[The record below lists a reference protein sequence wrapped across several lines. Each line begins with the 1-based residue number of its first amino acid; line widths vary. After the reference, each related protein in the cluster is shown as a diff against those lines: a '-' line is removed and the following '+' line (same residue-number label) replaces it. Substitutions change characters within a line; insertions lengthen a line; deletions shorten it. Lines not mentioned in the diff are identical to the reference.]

1 MISPK
6 VLVLGSTGMLGRAVV
21 AELNLQGLHPLAS
34 SRTTGSFYDAEI
46 TQPMA
51 LFDEVG
57 LEPKDYVINCIGVTK
72 KHIDETCMDSV
83 ARAVRLNVLFPLEL
97 SKVAEATG
105 LKVIQVATDCVYSG
119 RQGKYSE
126 SNAHDAEDVYGK
138 SKSLGEIP
146 SQNVMHLRC
155 SLVGPEQPGRRSLFF
170 EWVRSL
176 DSGSTVDGFV
186 NHHWNGLTSLAF
198 SRVVAGVVRNNL
210 FTPGVQHLV
219 PKDTVTKYE
228 LVKIVLDLLQRER
241 VDVVPTMD
249 VRGINR
255 TLATLSPNLNQQL
268 FRVAGYDWLPSIREM
283 MEELPW
289 TDLRNE
295 PK

>member
-1 MISPK
+1 
-6 VLVLGSTGMLGRAVV
+6 MLGRAVV
-21 AELNLQGLHPLAS
+21 AELKIQGINLVAS
-34 SRTTGSFYDAEI
+34 SRTTGSVYDAEI
-46 TQPMA
+46 TRPVA
-51 LFDEVG
+51 LFDAVG
-57 LEPKDYVINCIGVTK
+57 LQPEDYVINCIGVTK
-72 KHIDETCMDSV
+72 KHIDETCKDSI

-97 SKVAEATG
+97 SKVAEAKG
-105 LKVIQVATDCVYSG
+105 VNVIQVATDCVYSG
-119 RQGKYSE
+119 RQGQYSE
-126 SNAHDAEDVYGK
+126 LDAHDAEDVYGK

-146 SQNVMHLRC
+146 SQNVMYLRC

-176 DSGSTVDGFV
+176 DSGSKVDGFV

-198 SRVVAGVVRNNL
+198 SRVVAGAVRNNL

-219 PKDTVTKYE
+219 PKDTVTKYD

-241 VDVVPTMD
+241 VDVVSTTD

-255 TLATLSPNLNQQL
+255 TLSTVNPTLNQQL
-268 FRVAGYDWLPSIREM
+268 FRVAGYDGLPSIREM

-289 TDLRNE
+289 MDLR
-295 PK
+295 KRA